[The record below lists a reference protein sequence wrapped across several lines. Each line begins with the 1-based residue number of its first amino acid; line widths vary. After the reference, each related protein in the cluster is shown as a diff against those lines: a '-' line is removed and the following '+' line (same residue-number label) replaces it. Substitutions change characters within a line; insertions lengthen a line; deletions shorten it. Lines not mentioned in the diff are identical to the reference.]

1 MNEVNKSTTS
11 SPHFASNQGIL
22 NAISILS
29 IIYFPITSYYNPTA
43 VLFSSVNNGIVL
55 YVLIRSRLFYQK
67 TSKNVSVMLKVS
79 IQMLITISKLD
90 LQARLCY
97 MSLAVSDTCC
107 VYTIGLLWFVG
118 EHCGFLEQN
127 L

>member
-11 SPHFASNQGIL
+11 ISHSASNQGIL
-22 NAISILS
+22 NAISLLS
-29 IIYFPITSYYNPTA
+29 IIYYPITSYFNPTA

-67 TSKNVSVMLKVS
+67 TSKNVSIMLKVS
-79 IQMLITISKLD
+79 IQLLITISILD

-107 VYTIGLLWFVG
+107 VYTIGLLWFLG
-118 EHCGFLEQN
+118 EHCSIPEQN